1 MTGEPSASKA
11 LFAYGTLMF
20 PAIINSVIGRVPRG
34 QPAVVKGYR
43 RLVVLGE
50 QFPGLVRDGQE
61 DVPGLLYQDLTA
73 EEWKRLSAFEDE
85 FYDLQE
91 VCAHCSWGT
100 TTALAYLVP
109 SSRKSVLSD
118 RAWNPDRFEKSQ
130 LSKFAAQNPHSS
142 P

>member
-1 MTGEPSASKA
+1 MTGELSAGKA

-50 QFPGLVRDGQE
+50 QFPGLVRDGQKG
-61 DVPGLLYQDLTA
+61 VTGLLYQDLTA

-91 VCAHCSWGT
+91 ICAHCSWGM

-109 SSRKSVLSD
+109 PSRRSVLSE
-118 RAWNPDRFEKSQ
+118 RAWNPDRFEKFQ
-130 LSKFAAQNPHSS
+130 LSKFAAQNLHRS